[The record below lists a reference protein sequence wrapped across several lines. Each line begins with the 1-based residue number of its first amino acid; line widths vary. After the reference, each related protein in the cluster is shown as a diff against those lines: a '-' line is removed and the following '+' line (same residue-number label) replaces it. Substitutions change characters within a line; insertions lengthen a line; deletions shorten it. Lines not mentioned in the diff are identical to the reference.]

1 MDLDGFWR
9 LVDTARAES
18 EDDDDFLVRIDE
30 ALRAMPD
37 TDDVMGFEREL
48 EGLLA
53 KSYTWEL
60 WGAAYLINGG
70 CSDDGFDY
78 FRAWLI
84 AQGRTVFEAALA
96 NPDSLADLDAADV
109 ELEDFLYV
117 ASEAY
122 EDRTGDEIRDEAYLQ
137 PPLAELRQ
145 TFDFENDDEMKT
157 RYPKLWTKLMSYSDL
172 TEPE

>member
-9 LVDTARAES
+9 LVDAARAES
-18 EDDDDFLVRIDE
+18 DDDDDFLVRIDE
-30 ALRAMPD
+30 ALREMPE
-37 TDDVMGFEREL
+37 TDEIMGFEREL

-53 KSYTWEL
+53 RSYTHEL

-84 AQGRTVFEAALA
+84 AQGRTVFEAALKD
-96 NPDSLADLDAADV
+96 PDSLADLDAADV

-137 PPLAELRQ
+137 PPLPELKQ
-145 TFDFENDDEMKT
+145 TFDFENDEEMSR
-157 RYPKLWTKLMSYSDL
+157 RYPKLWAK
-172 TEPE
+172 